1 MSRSNDLI
9 LHRMKTIRLA
19 TIFLLAIVA
28 IACQKQST
36 ALTVE
41 PSEVLLYS
49 GGTKQL
55 TAEPAE
61 GVTYSSKDEFYAE
74 VDASGLVTGNKV
86 GETDIVASSSN
97 GAATIPVTIMPQYSL
112 YPELDPIVNAS
123 KSAMIEI
130 LGSGYTESTSDKGE
144 TLYAYKNYNTYAEV
158 IFAIFSNDVCKSI
171 GVLVST
177 SYLTKFTSYLKE
189 RYAVAGMQNDY
200 YFLLNHDKDIV
211 ISLGLYNVSYL
222 LAVYIPYTGTKSAEN
237 ETAGILERYRNLKF
251 L

>member
-1 MSRSNDLI
+1 
-9 LHRMKTIRLA
+9 MKTIRLA

-49 GGTKQL
+49 GDTKQL

-97 GAATIPVTIMPQYSL
+97 GAATIPVTIMPQ
-112 YPELDPIVNAS
+112 
-123 KSAMIEI
+123 
-130 LGSGYTESTSDKGE
+130 
-144 TLYAYKNYNTYAEV
+144 
-158 IFAIFSNDVCKSI
+158 
-171 GVLVST
+171 
-177 SYLTKFTSYLKE
+177 
-189 RYAVAGMQNDY
+189 
-200 YFLLNHDKDIV
+200 
-211 ISLGLYNVSYL
+211 
-222 LAVYIPYTGTKSAEN
+222 
-237 ETAGILERYRNLKF
+237 
-251 L
+251 

>member
-49 GGTKQL
+49 GGTTQL

-86 GETDIVASSSN
+86 GETDIVASVLLRFRSRLCHN
-97 GAATIPVTIMPQYSL
+97 IHC
-112 YPELDPIVNAS
+112 
-123 KSAMIEI
+123 I
-130 LGSGYTESTSDKGE
+130 LNLIRLL
-144 TLYAYKNYNTYAEV
+144 TLPN
-158 IFAIFSNDVCKSI
+158 
-171 GVLVST
+171 
-177 SYLTKFTSYLKE
+177 
-189 RYAVAGMQNDY
+189 
-200 YFLLNHDKDIV
+200 LL
-211 ISLGLYNVSYL
+211 
-222 LAVYIPYTGTKSAEN
+222 
-237 ETAGILERYRNLKF
+237 
-251 L
+251 